1 MSYKGKTSSITKGL
15 YVILAICVISITVLC
30 LYSLFTQDNLSGQ
43 SSELNNRA
51 TNNVAENDG
60 PADNAL
66 FEFLNPNKNKT
77 TESATVPSTERVTVP
92 PTART
97 TVPPLTESPP
107 AIPESDTRFAIED
120 EALSGAN
127 EYDAAPVLAVPKV
140 FTRPAAGPVAK
151 RYNPD
156 ELEYSVAMNDY
167 RTHDGIYIESEVG
180 VLVKSVT
187 DGHVEAVGDDPL
199 MGTFVVID
207 HGEGL
212 KSYYMNLQPE
222 IPQNVTVGMAVKG
235 GEVIGGVGETALTE
249 VSDVTHLHFAMK
261 LNGASVDPG
270 DYITF

>member
-1 MSYKGKTSSITKGL
+1 MSYKGKTSSLTKGL

-127 EYDAAPVLAVPKV
+127 EYDAAPVLAVPRV
-140 FTRPAAGPVAK
+140 FTRPTAGPVAK

-167 RTHDGIYIESEVG
+167 RTHDGIDIESEVG

-270 DYITF
+270 VYITF